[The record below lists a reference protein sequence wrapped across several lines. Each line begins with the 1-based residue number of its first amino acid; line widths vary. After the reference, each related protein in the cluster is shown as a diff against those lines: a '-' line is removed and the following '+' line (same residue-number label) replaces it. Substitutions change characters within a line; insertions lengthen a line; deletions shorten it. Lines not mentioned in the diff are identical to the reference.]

1 MVRRRFCFAS
11 NLVKSMEAFMKLR
24 ARGSVFA
31 ASALAIALAPAL
43 FTLTPATAATVSSEG
58 KVDRAVESS
67 ALEIYETLDSAAD
80 PQAAFE
86 ALSPNDKER
95 FESYFLPATAEET
108 VHLAPLDAAARTVQ
122 RTGSV
127 ASTYTSA
134 QHAKE
139 ATIQATAGCWGNT
152 SKITMYAAAGN
163 AIWDT
168 FTEGSWCVS
177 GSTVTSATFGNSWSS
192 IAAIG
197 WRDDGKIGSGTGVTG
212 NQARIWAQRKL
223 VFGTGGW
230 DVQTSLP
237 CNRLS
242 GTASG
247 GASYTATCSIY

>member
-1 MVRRRFCFAS
+1 
-11 NLVKSMEAFMKLR
+11 MKLK

-43 FTLTPATAATVSSEG
+43 FTLTPATAAPASSEG
-58 KVDRAVESS
+58 EVDRVVESS
-67 ALEIYETLDSAAD
+67 ALGIYGALDSAAD

-86 ALSPNDKER
+86 ALSPSDKEI
-95 FESYFLPATAEET
+95 FESYFLPATSVET
-108 VHLAPLDAAARTVQ
+108 IHITPLDEAARTAQ

-127 ASTYTSA
+127 ASTYLSA
-134 QHAKE
+134 QEAKE
-139 ATIQATAGCWGNT
+139 ATTLAVTGCWGSN
-152 SKITMYAAAGN
+152 SKITMHAAAGN

-192 IAAIG
+192 IAMIG
-197 WRDDGKIGSGTGVTG
+197 WRDDGRIGSGTGVTG
-212 NQARIWAQRKL
+212 NQARIWAQRKM

-247 GASYTATCSIY
+247 GASGLASCSIY